1 MDFLII
7 TGMSGA
13 GKSSAVRALEDI
25 GYYCVD
31 NMPPALLSAFA
42 RVLTSS
48 SGKIDKI
55 ALVMD
60 LRSGDMFGQL
70 FESLDE
76 LAKDNI
82 KYDILFLDASDSVLV
97 NRYKQNRRS
106 HPLSSGGE
114 LLDSI
119 IKEREI
125 LANVRSRARYI
136 IDTSK
141 LSPAEFKDELA
152 SVCTNNSSYKGIVIE
167 VMSFGFK
174 HGLPIDVDLVF
185 DVRFLPNPYYFD
197 DLREKTGLDS
207 EVSHYVHSFPQTGVF
222 LDKLNDMLDFLIGHY
237 IEEGKNQ
244 LIIAIGCTGGKHRSV
259 AIAESV
265 AGFLSEK
272 KYRVIKNHRDYTK
285 PN

>member
-48 SGKIDKI
+48 GGKIDKI
-55 ALVMD
+55 ALVID

-76 LAKDNI
+76 LTKNNI
-82 KYDILFLDASDSVLV
+82 KYDILYLDASDSALV
-97 NRYKQNRRS
+97 KRYKQNRRN

-119 IKEREI
+119 NKEREI
-125 LANVRSRARYI
+125 LADVRNRARFI
-136 IDTSK
+136 IDTSR

-152 SVCTNNSSYKGIVIE
+152 SICTDNSSYKGIVIE

-185 DVRFLPNPYYFD
+185 DVRFLPNPYYLD

-207 EVSHYVHSFPQTGVF
+207 EVSDYVFSFPQTEIF
-222 LDKLNDMLDFLIGHY
+222 LSKLNDMLDFLMGHY

-259 AIAESV
+259 AIAEKV
-265 AGFLSEK
+265 AKFLSDEN
-272 KYRVIKNHRDYTK
+272 YRVIKNHRDYTK

>member
-13 GKSSAVRALEDI
+13 GKSSAIKALEDM

-31 NMPPALLSAFA
+31 NMPPALLSAFGS
-42 RVLTSS
+42 VLTSS

-55 ALVMD
+55 ALVID

-70 FESLDE
+70 FDSLDE
-76 LAKDNI
+76 LSKNEI
-82 KYDILFLDASDSVLV
+82 KYNILFLDANDSSLV
-97 NRYKQNRRS
+97 RRYKQNRRN

-119 IKEREI
+119 KKEREI
-125 LANVRSRARYI
+125 LADVRSRAKFI
-136 IDTSK
+136 IDTSR

-152 SVCTNNSSYKGIVIE
+152 KIFTDNVSYKGIVIE

-185 DVRFLPNPYYFD
+185 DVRFLPNPYYID
-197 DLREKTGLDS
+197 DLREKTGLDK
-207 EVSHYVHSFPQTGVF
+207 EVSDYVHSFSQTSTF
-222 LDKLNDMLDFLIGHY
+222 LDKLTDMLDFLMDYY
-237 IEEGKNQ
+237 IEEGKSQ
-244 LIIAIGCTGGKHRSV
+244 LVIAVGCTGGKHRSV

-265 AGFLSEK
+265 SKFLTDN
-272 KYRVIKNHRDYTK
+272 KYRVITTHRDRTK

>member
-13 GKSSAVRALEDI
+13 GKSSAIRALEDM

-48 SGKIDKI
+48 GGKIDKI
-55 ALVMD
+55 ALVID

-70 FESLDE
+70 FESLEE
-76 LAKDNI
+76 LSKNSI
-82 KYDILFLDASDSVLV
+82 KYDILFLDASDSTLV
-97 NRYKQNRRS
+97 KRYKQNRRN

-119 IKEREI
+119 TKEREI
-125 LANVRSRARYI
+125 LSEVRSRAKFI

-152 SVCTNNSSYKGIVIE
+152 SICTDNSSYKGIVIE

-185 DVRFLPNPYYFD
+185 DVRFLPNPYYID

-207 EVSHYVHSFPQTGVF
+207 EVSNYVFSFSQTGIF
-222 LDKLNDMLDFLIGHY
+222 LNKLNDMLDFLMGHY

-259 AIAESV
+259 AIAEAV
-265 AGFLSEK
+265 AKFLSDK
-272 KYRVIKNHRDYTK
+272 NYRVIKNHRDYTK

>member
-13 GKSSAVRALEDI
+13 GKSSAIRALEDI

-31 NMPPALLSAFA
+31 NMPPALLTAFA

-55 ALVMD
+55 ALVID

-70 FESLDE
+70 FDSLDE
-76 LAKDNI
+76 LTNNNI
-82 KYDILFLDASDSVLV
+82 KYDILFLDSSDTSLV
-97 NRYKQNRRS
+97 SRYKQNRRN

-119 IKEREI
+119 KKEREI
-125 LANVRSRARYI
+125 LADVRSRATYI
-136 IDTSK
+136 IDTSR
-141 LSPAEFKDELA
+141 LSPAEFKDELV
-152 SVCTNNSSYKGIVIE
+152 SVFSGKSAYKGIVIE

-185 DVRFLPNPYYFD
+185 DVRFLPNPYYVD
-197 DLREKTGLDS
+197 ELRDKTGLDS
-207 EVSHYVHSFPQTGVF
+207 EVSDFVFSFPQTGIF
-222 LDKLNDMLDFLIGHY
+222 LEKLNDMLDFLMGHY

-244 LIIAIGCTGGKHRSV
+244 LVIAIGCTGGKHRSV
-259 AIAESV
+259 AIAEAV
-265 AGFLSEK
+265 AKFLSEK
-272 KYRVIKNHRDYTK
+272 NYRVTKKHRDYAK

>member
-42 RVLTSS
+42 TVLTSS
-48 SGKIDKI
+48 GGKIDKI
-55 ALVMD
+55 ALVID

-70 FESLDE
+70 FESLDKLSE
-76 LAKDNI
+76 NKI
-82 KYDILFLDASDSVLV
+82 KYDILFLDASDQALV
-97 NRYKQNRRS
+97 KRYKQNRRN
-106 HPLSSGGE
+106 HPLSTGGE

-119 IKEREI
+119 HKERDI
-125 LANVRSRARYI
+125 LADVRSRARYI

-141 LSPAEFKDELA
+141 LSPAEFKDEL
-152 SVCTNNSSYKGIVIE
+152 STICSDNSTYKGIVVE

-185 DVRFLPNPYYFD
+185 DVRFLPNPYYID
-197 DLREKTGLDS
+197 DLREKNGLDK
-207 EVSHYVHSFPQTGVF
+207 EVYDYVHSFPQTTTF
-222 LDKLNDMLDFLIGHY
+222 LNKLSDMLDFLMGHY

-259 AIAESV
+259 AIAESI
-265 AGFLSEK
+265 AKFLSDK
-272 KYRVIKNHRDYTK
+272 NYRVIKNHRDYTK

>member
-13 GKSSAVRALEDI
+13 GKSSAVKALEDF

-48 SGKIDKI
+48 GGKIDKI
-55 ALVMD
+55 ALVID

-70 FESLDE
+70 FDSLDE
-76 LAKDNI
+76 LSANNI
-82 KYDILFLDASDSVLV
+82 KYDILFLDASDQTLV
-97 NRYKQNRRS
+97 KRYKQNRRN

-119 IKEREI
+119 CKEREI
-125 LANVRSRARYI
+125 LSNVRGRAKFI
-136 IDTSK
+136 IDTSR

-152 SVCTNNSSYKGIVIE
+152 TICADNSSYKGIVIE

-185 DVRFLPNPYYFD
+185 DVRFLPNPYYID

-207 EVSHYVHSFPQTGVF
+207 EVAEYVHSFPQTGIF
-222 LDKLNDMLDFLIGHY
+222 LNKLNDMLDFLMGHY

-265 AGFLSEK
+265 ANFLTDK
-272 KYRVIKNHRDYTK
+272 KYRVIKNHRDYSK

>member
-13 GKSSAVRALEDI
+13 GKSSAIRALEDI

-31 NMPPALLSAFA
+31 NMPPALLTAFA

-55 ALVMD
+55 ALVID

-70 FESLDE
+70 FDSLDE
-76 LAKDNI
+76 LTNNNI
-82 KYDILFLDASDSVLV
+82 KYDILFLYSSDTSLV
-97 NRYKQNRRS
+97 SRYKQNRRN

-119 IKEREI
+119 KKEREI
-125 LANVRSRARYI
+125 LADVRSRATYI
-136 IDTSK
+136 IDTSR
-141 LSPAEFKDELA
+141 LSPAEFKDELV
-152 SVCTNNSSYKGIVIE
+152 SVFSGKSAYKGIVIE

-185 DVRFLPNPYYFD
+185 DVRFLPNPYYVD
-197 DLREKTGLDS
+197 ELRDKTGLDS
-207 EVSHYVHSFPQTGVF
+207 EVSDFVFSFPQTGIF
-222 LDKLNDMLDFLIGHY
+222 LEKLNDMLDFLMGHY

-244 LIIAIGCTGGKHRSV
+244 LVIAIGCTGGKHRSV
-259 AIAESV
+259 AIAEAV
-265 AGFLSEK
+265 AKFLSEK
-272 KYRVIKNHRDYTK
+272 NYRVTKKHRDYAK

>member
-42 RVLTSS
+42 KVLTSS
-48 SGKIDKI
+48 GGKIDKI
-55 ALVMD
+55 ALVID

-70 FESLDE
+70 FDSLDE
-76 LAKDNI
+76 LTKLNI
-82 KYDILFLDASDSVLV
+82 KYDILFLDASDSALV
-97 NRYKQNRRS
+97 NRFKQNRRN

-119 IKEREI
+119 CKEREI
-125 LANVRSRARYI
+125 LSDVRRRAKYI
-136 IDTSK
+136 IDTSR
-141 LSPAEFKDELA
+141 LSASAFKDEL
-152 SVCTNNSSYKGIVIE
+152 VTIFTNNSSYKGIVIE

-197 DLREKTGLDS
+197 DLREKTGLDK
-207 EVSHYVHSFPQTGVF
+207 EVADYVHSFPQTKIF
-222 LDKLNDMLDFLIGHY
+222 LEKLNDMLDFLIGHY

-265 AGFLSEK
+265 ANFLAEK

>member
-1 MDFLII
+1 MELLIV
-7 TGMSGA
+7 TGLSGA
-13 GKSSAVRALEDI
+13 GKSNTANALEDI

-31 NMPPALLSAFA
+31 NMPPALLTAFA

-48 SGKIDKI
+48 GGKIDKI
-55 ALVMD
+55 ALVID

-76 LAKDNI
+76 LTKNKI
-82 KYDILFLDASDSVLV
+82 KYDILFLDASDQTLV
-97 NRYKQNRRS
+97 KRYKQNRRN

-114 LLDSI
+114 LFDSI
-119 IKEREI
+119 QKEREI
-125 LANVRSRARYI
+125 LSDVRGRANFI

-141 LSPAEFKDELA
+141 LSPAEFKDEL
-152 SVCTNNSSYKGIVIE
+152 SVICSDKSTYKGIVVE

-185 DVRFLPNPYYFD
+185 DVRFLPNPYYID
-197 DLREKTGLDS
+197 DLRENTGLDKD
-207 EVSHYVHSFPQTGVF
+207 VSDYVFSFHQTGTF
-222 LDKLNDMLDFLIGHY
+222 LDKLTDMLDFLMSHY

-259 AIAESV
+259 AIAEAV
-265 AGFLSEK
+265 AKFLSDK
-272 KYRVIKNHRDYTK
+272 NYRVIKNHRDYNK

>member
-13 GKSSAVRALEDI
+13 GKSSAIRALEDI

-31 NMPPALLSAFA
+31 NMPPALLTAFA

-48 SGKIDKI
+48 GGKIDKI
-55 ALVMD
+55 ALVID

-76 LAKDNI
+76 LTQNKI
-82 KYDILFLDASDSVLV
+82 KYDILFLDASDQALV
-97 NRYKQNRRS
+97 KRYKQNRRN

-119 IKEREI
+119 HKEREI
-125 LANVRSRARYI
+125 LSDVRTRAQYI
-136 IDTSK
+136 IDTSR
-141 LSPAEFKDELA
+141 LSPAEFKEELSTIFTDE
-152 SVCTNNSSYKGIVIE
+152 STYKGIVVE

-185 DVRFLPNPYYFD
+185 DVRFLPNPYYID
-197 DLREKTGLDS
+197 ELREKTGLDS
-207 EVSHYVHSFPQTGVF
+207 KVSEYVHSFPQTGIF
-222 LDKLNDMLDFLIGHY
+222 LDKLNDMLEFLMGHY

-265 AGFLSEK
+265 AKNLSDK
-272 KYRVIKNHRDYTK
+272 KYRVIKNHRDYNK

>member
-13 GKSSAVRALEDI
+13 GKSSAIKALEDM

-31 NMPPALLSAFA
+31 NMPPALLSAFGS
-42 RVLTSS
+42 VLTSS

-55 ALVMD
+55 ALVID

-70 FESLDE
+70 FDSLDE
-76 LAKDNI
+76 LSKNEI
-82 KYDILFLDASDSVLV
+82 KYNILFLDASDSSLV
-97 NRYKQNRRS
+97 KRYKQNRRN

-119 IKEREI
+119 KKEREI
-125 LANVRSRARYI
+125 LSEVRSRAKYI
-136 IDTSK
+136 IDTSR
-141 LSPAEFKDELA
+141 LSPVDFKDELTKIF
-152 SVCTNNSSYKGIVIE
+152 SDNSSYKGIVIE

-185 DVRFLPNPYYFD
+185 DVRFLPNPYYID
-197 DLREKTGLDS
+197 ELREKTGLDK
-207 EVSHYVHSFPQTGVF
+207 EVSDYVHSFSQTSTF
-222 LDKLNDMLDFLIGHY
+222 LEKLTDMLDFLMDHY

-244 LIIAIGCTGGKHRSV
+244 LVIAVGCTGGKHRSV

-265 AGFLSEK
+265 SKFLTDN
-272 KYRVIKNHRDYTK
+272 KYRVITTHRDRTK

>member
-13 GKSSAVRALEDI
+13 GKSSAIRSLEDI

-31 NMPPALLSAFA
+31 NMPPVLLPAFA
-42 RVLTSS
+42 RVLSS
-48 SGKIDKI
+48 SGGKIDKI
-55 ALVMD
+55 ALVID

-76 LAKDNI
+76 LTKNKI
-82 KYDILFLDASDSVLV
+82 KYDILFLDANDQTLV
-97 NRYKQNRRS
+97 KRYKQNRRS

-119 IKEREI
+119 HKERNI
-125 LANVRSRARYI
+125 LSDVRSRANFI

-141 LSPAEFKDELA
+141 LTPADFKEELI
-152 SVCTNNSSYKGIVIE
+152 SICSDNSTYKGIVIE

-185 DVRFLPNPYYFD
+185 DVRFLPNPYYID
-197 DLREKTGLDS
+197 ELREKTGLDN
-207 EVSHYVHSFPQTGVF
+207 EVSNYVHSFPQTNIF
-222 LDKLNDMLDFLIGHY
+222 INKLNDMLDFLMDHY

-265 AGFLSEK
+265 AKFLSDK
-272 KYRVIKNHRDYTK
+272 NYRVIKNHRDYTK